1 MRTAASSLKSKDLLG
16 IETLTP
22 EEIAL
27 ILDTAEG
34 FKEVSERHVKK
45 VPALRGQLVINLF
58 MEASTRTRVSF
69 EIAEKRL
76 SADTLNFSASGSSV
90 EKGET
95 LIDTADNLVAMQP
108 NMIVMRHKHPGSAKM
123 LAERYPNISIINGG
137 DGSHEH
143 PTQALLDAFTMR
155 ERLGRL
161 NGINVTI
168 VGDIKY
174 SRVVRSNI
182 HLLTKMNANV
192 TLAAPP
198 TLMPVEIDKL
208 GVRVVH
214 SLDEAIEGADVVMM
228 LRIQLERQGK
238 LSFPSLREY
247 YNTFG
252 LTRERLR
259 RAKKGVLVMHPGPM
273 NRGVEIAS
281 DVADDP
287 NYSVILEQVTNGVA
301 VRMAVLYLLGGAHST
316 ES

>member
-1 MRTAASSLKSKDLLG
+1 MRTASSALKSKDLLG
-16 IETLTP
+16 IEPLTP
-22 EEIAL
+22 EEIEL

-34 FKEVSERHVKK
+34 FKEVSERPVKK

-95 LIDTADNLVAMQP
+95 LIDTAENLVAMHP
-108 NMIVMRHKHPGSAKM
+108 NMIVMRHKHPGSAAM
-123 LAERYPNISIINGG
+123 LAARFPNISVINAG
-137 DGSHEH
+137 DGAHEH
-143 PTQALLDAFTMR
+143 PTQALLDAFTIR

-161 NGINVTI
+161 SGVNVSI

-182 HLLTKMNANV
+182 HLLTKMKANV
-192 TLAAPP
+192 TLASPP
-198 TLMPVEIDKL
+198 SLMPVEIEKM

-214 SLDEAIEGADVVMM
+214 TLDEALEGADVVMM
-228 LRIQLERQGK
+228 LRVQLERQGK

-252 LTRERLR
+252 LTRERLA

-287 NYSVILEQVTNGVA
+287 NCSVILDQVTNGVA
-301 VRMAVLYLLGGAHST
+301 VRMAVLYLLGGAHVV
-316 ES
+316 E